1 MEYETREVLDLDLA
15 ELLTNFRWKVT
26 KKEEVSYNTSSNLY
40 GTKTVYTMSR
50 SRAIMNYTK
59 ITELE
64 NEYFRLKDSIKKPKK
79 LHKPT
84 VIFLFLLAILPGL
97 IYLITF
103 NHSNRVIAK
112 NNREAS
118 TRMKAI
124 LGEVNL
130 L

>member
-1 MEYETREVLDLDLA
+1 MEFETREVLDLDLVEVLA
-15 ELLTNFRWKVT
+15 NFRWKIT
-26 KKEEVSYNTSSNLY
+26 KKDEISYNTSSNLY

-50 SRAIMNYTK
+50 SKAIINYTK

-79 LHKPT
+79 IHKPT
-84 VIFLFLLAILPGL
+84 VIFLLLLGILPGL
-97 IYLITF
+97 FYLISF
-103 NHSNRVIAK
+103 AHGNRVIRRNNK
-112 NNREAS
+112 NAN